1 MGFKYVSLVILYSTG
16 MGNTK
21 GINTYSRIYLSV
33 NAAFHQR
40 KLSRNF
46 QYRQVCKFSGKN
58 ICMATFSITVD
69 ILYIQILICNSCIN
83 STRITW
89 ICCME
94 IIKLR
99 LAFLRVP
106 YIGTSL
112 QTYSMGC
119 NSTFLN
125 GRSLD
130 LQSKS
135 QVQHCLPGLCMYRV
149 TVQNHMS

>member
-1 MGFKYVSLVILYSTG
+1 

-46 QYRQVCKFSGKN
+46 QYRQVCKISGKN
-58 ICMATFSITVD
+58 ICMAKFSITVN
-69 ILYIQILICNSCIN
+69 ILYIQILICNSCIA

-106 YIGTSL
+106 YIGTSSR
-112 QTYSMGC
+112 TYYMGC
-119 NSTFLN
+119 DSTCLN

-130 LQSKS
+130 LPSKF
-135 QVQHCLPGLCMYRV
+135 QV
-149 TVQNHMS
+149 

>member
-1 MGFKYVSLVILYSTG
+1 

-21 GINTYSRIYLSV
+21 SRNTYIIIDLSV

-46 QYRQVCKFSGKN
+46 QYRQVCKISGKN
-58 ICMATFSITVD
+58 ICMAKLPITVN
-69 ILYIQILICNSCIN
+69 IIYIQILICNSCIV

-94 IIKLR
+94 IINLR

-106 YIGTSL
+106 YRETSSW
-112 QTYSMGC
+112 TYSMGW
-119 NSTFLN
+119 NSTCLN

-130 LQSKS
+130 LPSKS
-135 QVQHCLPGLCMYRV
+135 QVYHCLTGLCMYRV
-149 TVQNHMS
+149 TV